1 MPWAWGPPSVPGS
14 RPLPSTDYVLTPRH
28 KEADPLQRQMGE
40 GQSLHLPGQGSA
52 QPSSHGTCL
61 PECLMA
67 SRLPLKTLL
76 HRVPGAHLRAPAS
89 SEMPTVN
96 RAKVAVAPLTPESW
110 GALPWVNPTPYT
122 PQPGTR
128 RPLCSSTTM

>member
-1 MPWAWGPPSVPGS
+1 MPWAGVHPACLGAIS
-14 RPLPSTDYVLTPRH
+14 LPSTDHVLMPRH

-52 QPSSHGTCL
+52 RPSSHGTRL

-67 SRLPLKTLL
+67 NRLPLTTLL
-76 HRVPGAHLRAPAS
+76 RRVPGAHLRAPAS

-96 RAKVAVAPLTPESW
+96 RAKVAMAPLTPESW
-110 GALPWVNPTPYT
+110 GALQRVDPIPCT
-122 PQPGTR
+122 PQPRTR
-128 RPLCSSTTM
+128 RPLCSSATM